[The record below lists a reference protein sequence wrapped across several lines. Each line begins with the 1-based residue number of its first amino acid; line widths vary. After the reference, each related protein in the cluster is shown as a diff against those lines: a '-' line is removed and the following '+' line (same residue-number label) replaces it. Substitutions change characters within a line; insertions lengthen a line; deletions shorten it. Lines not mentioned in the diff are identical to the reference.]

1 MILPYRVRGGEQF
14 TGRLVDLHYFPHDR
28 FEYGL
33 IAGIIDSVVKGNIH
47 TVVFSTFSS
56 DIPTKTPL
64 LYYDIIIQGVHYYWG
79 KRIIW

>member
-1 MILPYRVRGGEQF
+1 MRARWF

-47 TVVFSTFSS
+47 TVVFSIFSA
-56 DIPTKTPL
+56 DIPTKITL
-64 LYYDIIIQGVHYYWG
+64 LYNIIIQGVLLLVLGMMWEM
-79 KRIIW
+79 I